1 MSWLGIAFILI
12 LMVTGIA
19 IWFGLPDIPFSIK
32 LGVTAPCIGG
42 IFLIIL
48 FWMRDDY

>member
-1 MSWLGIAFILI
+1 MSWLARFGVIALMMVGIVVW
-12 LMVTGIA
+12 M
-19 IWFGLPDIPFSIK
+19 GLPDIPFIIK